1 MDSSDRTPQPADN
14 SSDAAPSAAALSHSS
29 ADQSAAER
37 SAQYREQLAQRYPDR
52 KKNTFSGKILVVT
65 LAVVMAAALAYA
77 VTQFG
82 RNSAVDVSAI
92 ETGGRVVSDSK
103 LTASIDV
110 TRSDPS
116 KAAYCILTALD
127 YDKNEV
133 GRREFVIPA
142 GGESVSRFE
151 VDIETREVA
160 YAATVYGCSTV
171 LPPHLDGGE

>member
-1 MDSSDRTPQPADN
+1 MDSSDRTSQLAGDG
-14 SSDAAPSAAALSHSS
+14 
-29 ADQSAAER
+29 R
-37 SAQYREQLAQRYPDR
+37 SAYSDQLAQRYPDK
-52 KKNTFSGKILVVT
+52 KKNAFGGKILVVT
-65 LAVVMAAALAYA
+65 LAVFLAAGLAYA

-82 RNSAVDVSAI
+82 RGSDVDVSAI
-92 ETGGRVVSDSK
+92 ETGGHVVSDSK

-116 KAAYCILTALD
+116 KTAYCILTALD

-151 VDIETREVA
+151 VDIETRKA
-160 YAATVYGCSTV
+160 PYAATVYGCSTIM
-171 LPPHLDGGE
+171 PPHLSGE